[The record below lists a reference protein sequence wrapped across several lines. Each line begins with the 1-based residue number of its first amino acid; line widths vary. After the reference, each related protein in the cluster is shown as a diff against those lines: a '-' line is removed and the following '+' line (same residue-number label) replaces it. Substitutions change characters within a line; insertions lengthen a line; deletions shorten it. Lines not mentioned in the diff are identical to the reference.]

1 MIIINA
7 QYSHTLLSSLIS
19 GAGGLLAGTDDTP
32 ATPTPP
38 GGGGA
43 YDGNPEITSE
53 NDDNTPTPANTNRR
67 ITNDSK
73 LAAKNRVIN
82 G

>member
-1 MIIINA
+1 M
-7 QYSHTLLSSLIS
+7 
-19 GAGGLLAGTDDTP
+19 AGTDADTP

-38 GGGGA
+38 GGGGGGA
-43 YDGNPEITSE
+43 YDGNPEIPIE
-53 NDDNTPTPANTNRR
+53 YDDNTPTPANTNRR
-67 ITNDSK
+67 ITNDHK